1 MKICIPM
8 FEIQDYGGITGHIE
22 YLAMGLEEHGHTVDF
37 VLLRNNTQPP
47 YRKKNTGPKGS
58 YPSVFGGEVHLLAGW
73 YGSLVYSYG
82 DKLHAQAA
90 RAYLS
95 QFDFIIWG
103 LPCPYNNEGEWKL
116 LYDNGVPQVACIH
129 DAHYPKAYKHLDE
142 VVDYLS
148 FLAPVN
154 ESAYGAL
161 ATWPGE
167 KRLINNG
174 HRLADWSV
182 QIPWQQRPKVAVC
195 AHVWKAWKRMDRVV
209 AAAPYMKEML
219 VMGGDGIEGRYMR
232 SKDKCKPKYEGLW
245 DAFLRSGARYAGV
258 LTEREL
264 MTEYR
269 TSRVMIDISY
279 AERFA
284 SYGCHYNRSIVE
296 ALNHG
301 CVPLMNAEAM
311 SGSDIF
317 PMSTYGYI
325 SEEYTKDPKL
335 FAMNIDANINMDP
348 NLAERIIFEGR
359 KVLSANF
366 DYRHTCLQY
375 LEAIQG

>member
-1 MKICIPM
+1 
-8 FEIQDYGGITGHIE
+8 
-22 YLAMGLEEHGHTVDF
+22 
-37 VLLRNNTQPP
+37 
-47 YRKKNTGPKGS
+47 
-58 YPSVFGGEVHLLAGW
+58 
-73 YGSLVYSYG
+73 
-82 DKLHAQAA
+82 
-90 RAYLS
+90 
-95 QFDFIIWG
+95 
-103 LPCPYNNEGEWKL
+103 
-116 LYDNGVPQVACIH
+116 
-129 DAHYPKAYKHLDE
+129 
-142 VVDYLS
+142 
-148 FLAPVN
+148 
-154 ESAYGAL
+154 
-161 ATWPGE
+161 
-167 KRLINNG
+167 
-174 HRLADWSV
+174 
-182 QIPWQQRPKVAVC
+182 
-195 AHVWKAWKRMDRVV
+195 
-209 AAAPYMKEML
+209 
-219 VMGGDGIEGRYMR
+219 MR
-232 SKDKCKPKYEGLW
+232 SKDKCVPKYEGLW